1 MKLTILGSS
10 ASTPKINNYTTS
22 QLLRIRNHHILIDCG
37 EGIQMQLRR
46 LKINFS
52 KINHIF
58 ISHLHGDHYFG
69 LIGLISTFRLL
80 GRDSDLNIY
89 APAGL
94 QELIN
99 MQLKLSSSWL
109 NYKVFF
115 HTLKSKNQKII
126 FNNQDFVVK
135 TIPLNHRIYTNGFLF
150 EEKFHERNI
159 YKSKIKEYNLNI
171 DDIKKIKNGGDI
183 LLQDGKKLKNSIFL
197 KSPKESKSYAFCS
210 DTLYHTDIIKQI
222 SSVNCLYHESTFLD
236 SHSDLAKK
244 TKHSTASDAAK
255 IASAANVGKL
265 ILGHFSNRYKNQ
277 EKFLSE
283 AQIYFKNVELAI
295 EGTEFDI

>member
-10 ASTPKINNYTTS
+10 ASTPKINKYTTS
-22 QLLRIRNHHILIDCG
+22 QLLRIKNHLILIDCG
-37 EGIQMQLRR
+37 EGIQMQLRK

-52 KINHIF
+52 KISHIF

-89 APAGL
+89 APEGL

-109 NYKVFF
+109 NYKVLF

-126 FNNQDFVVK
+126 FNNQDFEVK

-159 YKSKIKEYNLNI
+159 YKSKIKEYNLKI
-171 DDIKKIKNGGDI
+171 DDIKKIKNGDDI
-183 LLQDGKKLKNSIFL
+183 LFQDGKKLKNSIFI
-197 KSPKESKSYAFCS
+197 KGPKKSKSFAFCS
-210 DTLYHTDIIKQI
+210 DTAYHTDIIKLI
-222 SSVNCLYHESTFLD
+222 FSVNLLYHESTFLE

-265 ILGHFSNRYKNQ
+265 IIGHFSNRYKNQ

-283 AQIYFKNVELAI
+283 AKIHFKNVELAI

>member
-10 ASTPKINNYTTS
+10 ASTPKINKYTTS
-22 QLLRIRNHHILIDCG
+22 QLLRIKNHHILIDCG
-37 EGIQMQLRR
+37 EGIQMQLRK

-52 KINHIF
+52 KISHIF

-89 APAGL
+89 APEGL

-109 NYKVFF
+109 NYKVYF
-115 HTLKSKNQKII
+115 HTLKSKCQKTI
-126 FNNQDFVVK
+126 FNNQDFTVK

-159 YKSKIKEYNLNI
+159 YKPKIKEYNLKI
-171 DDIKKIKNGGDI
+171 DDIKKIKNGDDI
-183 LLQDGKKLKNSIFL
+183 LFQDGKKLKNSFFL
-197 KSPKESKSYAFCS
+197 KDPKKSKSYAFCS
-210 DTLYHTDIIKQI
+210 DTAYHADIIKLV

-255 IASAANVGKL
+255 IGSAANVGKL
-265 ILGHFSNRYKNQ
+265 ILGHFSNRYKSQ

-283 AQIYFKNVELAI
+283 AKIHFKNVELAI

>member
-22 QLLRIRNHHILIDCG
+22 QLLRIKNHHILIDCG
-37 EGIQMQLRR
+37 EGIQMQLRK

-89 APAGL
+89 APEGL

>member
-10 ASTPKINNYTTS
+10 ASTPKINKYTTS
-22 QLLRIRNHHILIDCG
+22 QLLRIKNHLILIDCG
-37 EGIQMQLRR
+37 EGIQMQLRK

-52 KINHIF
+52 KISHIF

-80 GRDSDLNIY
+80 GRNSDLNIY
-89 APAGL
+89 APEGL

-115 HTLKSKNQKII
+115 HILKSKNQKII

-159 YKSKIKEYNLNI
+159 YKSKIKEYSLNI

-197 KSPKESKSYAFCS
+197 KSPKGSKSYAFCS
-210 DTLYHTDIIKQI
+210 DTSYHTDIIKQI

-283 AQIYFKNVELAI
+283 AKIHFKNVELAI